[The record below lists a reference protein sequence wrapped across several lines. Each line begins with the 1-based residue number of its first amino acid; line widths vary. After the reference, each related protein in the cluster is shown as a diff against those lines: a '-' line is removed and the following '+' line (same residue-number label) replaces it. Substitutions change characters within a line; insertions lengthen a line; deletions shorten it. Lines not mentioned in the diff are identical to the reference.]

1 MAKRKRASKVNEHNL
16 REATL
21 GKKVIGIHTSQGCGS
36 VRRASETVMAEGKQK
51 RESEIKLYH
60 RLGTWKLSKPDS
72 QLLS

>member
-1 MAKRKRASKVNEHNL
+1 MAKRKRASKANEHNP
-16 REATL
+16 REAAL

-36 VRRASETVMAEGKQK
+36 IRRASETVMAERKQK
-51 RESEIKLYH
+51 RESVIKLYH